1 MSLYGYDDGN
11 EHAFT
16 CPIIHLVNDSVV
28 HLVFMNSLQSL
39 LPFNTKFDKISFN
52 FSLSFDDNACSHLVD
67 QDLEGALKALES
79 EGDLDPREV
88 AIVKFTPSD
97 TNPNADFADEVYYP
111 PIEETRAHE
120 LNALRETILP
130 SNAIEGKWMNHQR
143 MKASVKT

>member
-1 MSLYGYDDGN
+1 M
-11 EHAFT
+11 
-16 CPIIHLVNDSVV
+16 
-28 HLVFMNSLQSL
+28 QSI
-39 LPFNTKFDKISFN
+39 LPFNAKSEISFH
-52 FSLSFDDNACSHLVD
+52 FSLTFDDNACSHLVD

-97 TNPNADFADEVYYP
+97 TDPNADFADEVYYP

-130 SNAIEGKWMNHQR
+130 SNAIEGKWNSWSWMNRQ
-143 MKASVKT
+143 MFLQKI